1 MVTTSDWIRI
11 ENVMQFI
18 EADVR
23 KKALLKCLK
32 AHHPSTYWHSLRV
45 AYLSLMLA
53 RSYAMSEDELERLFC
68 STLLHDIGK
77 ISVPVEILDKTGK
90 LSEENWA
97 HLHKH
102 PENGAKLIIQI
113 FVNDGVDLDIIR
125 LHHENLDGTGY
136 PYGKEKQNLSL
147 AVRIVRVIDSFD
159 SMTNRRSYNRPK
171 SVPDALEE
179 LHAMRGSHYDFDVV
193 HRLYCLF
200 MDHSQDIHGLNRQ
213 FNILEAG

>member
-1 MVTTSDWIRI
+1 MVTMSDWIRV

-18 EADVR
+18 EADIR
-23 KKALLKCLK
+23 KKTLLKFLK

-77 ISVPVEILDKTGK
+77 VSVPVEVLNKPGK

-102 PENGAKLIIQI
+102 PENGAKLMIQV
-113 FVNDGVDLDIIR
+113 FANDGVDLDVIR
-125 LHHENLDGTGY
+125 LHHENLNGSGY
-136 PYGKEKQNLSL
+136 PFGKKGQNLSL
-147 AVRIVRVIDSFD
+147 AVRIVRVVDSFD
-159 SMTNRRSYNRPK
+159 SMTHRRAYNRPK
-171 SVPDALEE
+171 SARDAIQE
-179 LHAMRGSHYDFDVV
+179 LHAMSDTHYDFDVV
-193 HRLYCLF
+193 RRLHRLF
-200 MDHSQDIHGLNRQ
+200 MEHSQDIHGLEHQ